1 MGGTRSAFPATSAM
15 TPLTLGAVLRRA
27 ALAGLFAGVAA
38 ALVALLLV
46 EPRIDDAL
54 AIEAA
59 RSTSDDEPLF
69 GRTTQVL
76 GGLVAAAAVAV
87 CLALAVGVVYA
98 RVRHRLPGATDF
110 GRAALLAAMGF
121 TTVTL
126 LPALKYP
133 ANPPGVGDPDTVT
146 ERTVQYLTLIAA
158 AVAVTWLAF
167 LVLDRLAARPWP
179 PAYRAALAAAVL
191 LAGYAAL
198 LMTWPASPDSVPEDI
213 PAALL
218 WDFRLASLGE
228 LATLWTVLGLSFGLL
243 LTPRRVTAPAVA

>member
-1 MGGTRSAFPATSAM
+1 MA
-15 TPLTLGAVLRRA
+15 PLTLGAVLRRA

-59 RSTSDDEPLF
+59 RSTSDEEPLF
-69 GRTTQVL
+69 GRGAQVF
-76 GGLVAAAAVAV
+76 GGMVAAAAVAV
-87 CLALAVGVVYA
+87 CLALVVGVVFA
-98 RVRHRLPGATDF
+98 RVRHRLPADTDF
-110 GRAALLAAMGF
+110 GRAALLSLLGF
-121 TTVTL
+121 ATVAL

-133 ANPPGVGDPDTVT
+133 ANPPGVGDPGTVT

-167 LVLDRLAARPWP
+167 LVHDRLAARPWP
-179 PAYRAALAAAVL
+179 PAYRAALAVAVVL
-191 LAGYAAL
+191 LGYPAL
-198 LMTWPASPDSVPEDI
+198 LMTWPASPDSVPADV

-228 LATLWTVLGLSFGLL
+228 LATLWTVFGLSFGLL
-243 LTPRRVTAPAVA
+243 LTPRRVPAPAVA

>member
-1 MGGTRSAFPATSAM
+1 MP
-15 TPLTLGAVLRRA
+15 PLTLGAVLRRA

-38 ALVALLLV
+38 SLVALLLV

-59 RSTSDDEPLF
+59 RSTSDEEPLF
-69 GRTTQVL
+69 GRTTQVF
-76 GGLVAAAAVAV
+76 GGMVAAALVAV
-87 CLALAVGVVYA
+87 CLALVVGVVFA
-98 RVRHRLPGATDF
+98 RVRHRLPAATDF
-110 GRAALLAAMGF
+110 GRAVLLALLGF
-121 TTVTL
+121 ATVAL

-167 LVLDRLAARPWP
+167 LVHDRLAARPWP
-179 PAYRAALAAAVL
+179 PAYRAALAAAVVIV
-191 LAGYAAL
+191 GYTAL
-198 LMTWPASPDSVPEDI
+198 LMTWPANPDSVPADI

-228 LATLWTVLGLSFGLL
+228 LATLWTVFALSFGLL
-243 LTPRRVTAPAVA
+243 LTPRRVPATAMA

>member
-1 MGGTRSAFPATSAM
+1 M

-27 ALAGLFAGVAA
+27 ALAGVFAGLAA
-38 ALVALLLV
+38 AVVALLLV
-46 EPRIDDAL
+46 EPQIDKAL
-54 AIEAA
+54 LIEKA
-59 RSTSDDEPLF
+59 RSAGEPHEEPVF
-69 GRTTQVL
+69 GRTTQVF
-76 GGLVAAAAVAV
+76 GGMIAAVAV
-87 CLALAVGVVYA
+87 GVCLALVVGVVFA
-98 RVRHRLPGATDF
+98 RVRHRLPATTDF
-110 GRAALLAAMGF
+110 GRAVLLASLGL
-121 TTVTL
+121 TTVAL

-167 LVLDRLAARPWP
+167 LVHDRLAARPWP

-228 LATLWTVLGLSFGLL
+228 LAALWTVLGLSFGLL
-243 LTPRRVTAPAVA
+243 LTPRRVAAPAVA

>member
-1 MGGTRSAFPATSAM
+1 M

-38 ALVALLLV
+38 SLVALLLV

-59 RSTSDDEPLF
+59 RSSSDEEPLF
-69 GRTTQVL
+69 GRTTQIF
-76 GGLVAAAAVAV
+76 GGMVAATLVAV
-87 CLALAVGVVYA
+87 CLALVVGVVFA

-110 GRAALLAAMGF
+110 GRAVLLALLGF
-121 TTVTL
+121 VTVVL

-146 ERTVQYLTLIAA
+146 ARTVQYLTLIAA
-158 AVAVTWLAF
+158 AIAVTWLAF
-167 LVLDRLAARPWP
+167 LVHDRLAARPWP
-179 PAYRAALAAAVL
+179 PAYRAAVGAAVAL
-191 LAGYAAL
+191 VGFAAL
-198 LMTWPASPDSVPEDI
+198 LMTWPATPDSVPADV

-243 LTPRRVTAPAVA
+243 LTPRRVAAPAVA

>member
-1 MGGTRSAFPATSAM
+1 M
-15 TPLTLGAVLRRA
+15 TPPTLGAVLRRA
-27 ALAGLFAGVAA
+27 ALAGVFAGLAA
-38 ALVALLLV
+38 AVVALLLV
-46 EPRIDDAL
+46 EPQIDKAL
-54 AIEAA
+54 LIEEA
-59 RSTSDDEPLF
+59 RSAGGAHEEPVF
-69 GRTTQVL
+69 GRTTQVF
-76 GGLVAAAAVAV
+76 GGMIAAVAV
-87 CLALAVGVVYA
+87 GVCLALVVGVVFA
-98 RVRHRLPGATDF
+98 RVRHRLPATTDF
-110 GRAALLAAMGF
+110 GRAVLLASLGF
-121 TTVTL
+121 TTVAL

-167 LVLDRLAARPWP
+167 LVHDRLAARPWP

-198 LMTWPASPDSVPEDI
+198 LMTWPASPDGVPEDI

-228 LATLWTVLGLSFGLL
+228 LAALWTVLGLSFGLL
-243 LTPRRVTAPAVA
+243 LTPRRVPAPAVA

>member
-1 MGGTRSAFPATSAM
+1 M

-38 ALVALLLV
+38 SLAALLIV

-59 RSTSDDEPLF
+59 RSASDEEPLF
-69 GRTTQVL
+69 GRATQVF
-76 GGLVAAAAVAV
+76 GGMAAVAAV
-87 CLALAVGVVYA
+87 AICLALVVGVVFA
-98 RVRHRLPGATDF
+98 KVRHRLPAETDF
-110 GRAALLAAMGF
+110 GRAALLASLGF
-121 TTVTL
+121 TTIAL

-146 ERTVQYLTLIAA
+146 ERTMQYLTLIAA

-167 LVLDRLAARPWP
+167 LVHDRLAARPWP
-179 PAYRAALAAAVL
+179 PAYRAAIGFAV
-191 LAGYAAL
+191 AVVGYAAL
-198 LMTWPASPDSVPEDI
+198 LMAWPATPDSVPSDI

-218 WDFRLASLGE
+218 WDFRLASVAQ
-228 LATLWTVLGLSFGLL
+228 LATLWIVFGLSFGLL
-243 LTPRRVTAPAVA
+243 LAPRRVPATAAA

>member
-1 MGGTRSAFPATSAM
+1 M

-38 ALVALLLV
+38 SLVALLLV

-59 RSTSDDEPLF
+59 RSTSDEEPMF
-69 GRTTQVL
+69 GRATQVF
-76 GGLVAAAAVAV
+76 GGVVAAALVAV
-87 CLALAVGVVYA
+87 CLALVVGVVFA
-98 RVRHRLPGATDF
+98 RVRHRLPGTNDF
-110 GRAALLAAMGF
+110 GRATLLAFLGF
-121 TTVTL
+121 TTVAL

-133 ANPPGVGDPDTVT
+133 ASPPGVGDPDSVT

-158 AVAVTWLAF
+158 SIAVTWLAF
-167 LVLDRLAARPWP
+167 LVHDRLATRPWP
-179 PAYRAALAAAVL
+179 PAYRAALAVVVVL
-191 LAGYAAL
+191 VGYTAL
-198 LMTWPASPDSVPEDI
+198 LMTWPASPDSVPADV

-228 LATLWTVLGLSFGLL
+228 LATLWTVLGLGFGLL
-243 LTPRRVTAPAVA
+243 LTPRRVAAAAVA